1 MALRIDIDD
10 IRGWL
15 GAWSETPA
23 AAGIRARALAT
34 AMAHDHLRADHDV
47 IVAQAY
53 GQPDHLDELA
63 ALAQEVDAAY
73 FEIALMADAAS
84 TLERFTSRGGPR
96 LDEALAGAE
105 GLEAIAAFGEQ
116 IEHMARTRPQ
126 SRFVESIPGDVA
138 ATYELLLDALRHP
151 A

>member
-1 MALRIDIDD
+1 
-10 IRGWL
+10 
-15 GAWSETPA
+15 
-23 AAGIRARALAT
+23 
-34 AMAHDHLRADHDV
+34 V
-47 IVAQAY
+47 VVAQAY

-96 LDEALAGAE
+96 LDEALAGPE